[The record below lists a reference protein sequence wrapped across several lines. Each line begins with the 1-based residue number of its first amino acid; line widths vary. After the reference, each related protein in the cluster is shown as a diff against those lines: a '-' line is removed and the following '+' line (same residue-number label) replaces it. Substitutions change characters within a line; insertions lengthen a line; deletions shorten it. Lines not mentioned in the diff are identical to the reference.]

1 MSQPQEIY
9 RSQNNSADQILG
21 SALRGISIEYKRT
34 STNIHLASANQ
45 PEVNSLLQALRQ
57 ITKTRLAIRSH
68 LETATGHSA
77 TDLLRDL
84 VGDTEALRAH
94 LWPEHYHSC
103 EALTRLL
110 DVLQSAQRRLPD
122 C

>member
-1 MSQPQEIY
+1 MLLQPKIY
-9 RSQNNSADQILG
+9 REQVNSVEEMLG
-21 SALRGISIEYKRT
+21 SALRGISVECKRT

-45 PEVNSLLQALRQ
+45 PVVDSLLQALDQ
-57 ITKTRLAIRSH
+57 ITKIQQAIRSH
-68 LETATGHSA
+68 LESKTGLPA

-84 VGDTEALRAH
+84 VADTEALREH

-110 DVLQSAQRRLPD
+110 DILQSTQRSLA
-122 C
+122 